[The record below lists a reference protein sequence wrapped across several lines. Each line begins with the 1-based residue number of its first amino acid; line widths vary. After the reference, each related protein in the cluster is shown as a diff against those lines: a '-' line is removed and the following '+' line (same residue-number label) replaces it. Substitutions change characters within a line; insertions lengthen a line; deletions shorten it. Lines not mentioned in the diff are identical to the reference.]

1 MAEYISFQPSDFFN
15 TTIWTGNSTDD
26 RAITG
31 LGFAP
36 NFVWIK
42 DRTTSRRH
50 DLFDTTRGATY
61 KIESS
66 DSDAQAVET
75 DSLKSFDADGY
86 TLGTG
91 SPVNSSST
99 YVGWSWK
106 AGTTTGIAGSP
117 SITPLSYSFNATS
130 GFSVIKYTGNA
141 TAGAT
146 LPHGLGVAPEMILV
160 KNLDEVMD
168 WVTYNKPLGNTDY
181 MVLNTTI
188 ATAASITRW
197 NNTTPGATLFTIG
210 DTDKINSSGIDY
222 VAYCFAPK
230 KGYSKFGQY
239 AGTGDA
245 TISPF
250 IYTGFRPNWIMIKR
264 SDVQDNWQLYDSK
277 REGYNEDNDY
287 LKANSTGEEEANVDI
302 DILSNGFKMRT
313 TDAAVNASGGS
324 SLYCYAAFAEFPLV
338 SSNDVP
344 TVAR

>member
-61 KIESS
+61 KIESN
-66 DSDAQAVET
+66 DTDAQAVEA

-106 AGTTTGIAGSP
+106 AGTTSGIAGSP
-117 SITPLSYSFNATS
+117 SITPASYSFNATS
-130 GFSVIKYTGNA
+130 GFSIIKYVGNG

-146 LPHGLGVAPEMILV
+146 LPHGLGVAPEMILI
-160 KNLDEVMD
+160 KNMSQNNS
-168 WVTYNKPLGNTDY
+168 NKRKKVWRLT
-181 MVLNTTI
+181 
-188 ATAASITRW
+188 SS
-197 NNTTPGATLFTIG
+197 TLIF
-210 DTDKINSSGIDY
+210 
-222 VAYCFAPK
+222 F
-230 KGYSKFGQY
+230 
-239 AGTGDA
+239 
-245 TISPF
+245 
-250 IYTGFRPNWIMIKR
+250 
-264 SDVQDNWQLYDSK
+264 VQPHL
-277 REGYNEDNDY
+277 
-287 LKANSTGEEEANVDI
+287 L
-302 DILSNGFKMRT
+302 
-313 TDAAVNASGGS
+313 
-324 SLYCYAAFAEFPLV
+324 
-338 SSNDVP
+338 
-344 TVAR
+344 